1 MGIALRTI
9 PLIAFR
15 GGEGEMILVE
25 GLVVSPSGRATG
37 SIASGKLL
45 PLTLLSD
52 YPPLVSRC
60 SRCQQED
67 RLAGTIPK
75 DGRQARMAAIL

>member
-1 MGIALRTI
+1 
-9 PLIAFR
+9 
-15 GGEGEMILVE
+15 MILVE

-45 PLTLLSD
+45 PLTLPLSD
-52 YPPLVSRC
+52 CTPLVSRC

-67 RLAGTIPK
+67 RLAGTIP
-75 DGRQARMAAIL
+75 GVEGS